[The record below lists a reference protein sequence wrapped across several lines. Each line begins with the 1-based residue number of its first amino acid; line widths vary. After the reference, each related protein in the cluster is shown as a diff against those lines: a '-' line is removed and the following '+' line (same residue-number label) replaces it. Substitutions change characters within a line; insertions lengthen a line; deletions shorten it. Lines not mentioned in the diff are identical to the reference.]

1 MATSSSISQNSGFS
15 SGIRFSYSSTYNAS
29 SNTSTI
35 SITPQVY
42 VGANWGELRMH
53 AYGGG
58 SGYGVYGNGNLLY
71 SFSGD
76 YGAGNTLRAS
86 SSSGSWTNFPPYS
99 GSISTFTVQHNSS
112 GSATFTLGIKGS
124 IISMYTVQQG
134 SAQRSSYD
142 NTSGI
147 SVTITQ
153 SAPYAISYN
162 ANGGTGAPSSQSI
175 YANVSYTLSSTR
187 PTRTGYTF
195 LGWSTSSTATTASY
209 QPGQSVTPNGNL
221 PLYAVWQKNS
231 YGLSISQGVGTTVSV
246 IKNGTPLVDGS
257 TVFYGDVLS
266 ISIDVNT
273 GYNIGIH
280 TVNGNDWTS
289 GNFTV
294 TGAVSVISTATLI
307 QYTLSITTSA
317 VGVTPDINRTSSPI
331 AGASTGT
338 ISNGA
343 IIYYNDVLGINY
355 TLGGAYQLLT
365 ATVNN
370 VDISE
375 ETLPYVV
382 TVTGNVVVSITAKLG
397 AIVYIGNEAY
407 QAFIGDGTNWNQ
419 YQAYIGNG
427 SEFDQY

>member
-1 MATSSSISQNSGFS
+1 MASGYTDYISGNTMGARL
-15 SGIRFSYSSTYNAS
+15 RFYYSTTYNAS
-29 SNTSTI
+29 NNTSTVSVSPELYTTVYTGGTRGYNGSLYANGS
-35 SITPQVY
+35 SIYTMDAGWAADRTL
-42 VGANWGELRMH
+42 GASSAKDTW
-53 AYGGG
+53 
-58 SGYGVYGNGNLLY
+58 V
-71 SFSGD
+71 SFSP
-76 YGAGNTLRAS
+76 R
-86 SSSGSWTNFPPYS
+86 S
-99 GSISTFTVQHNSS
+99 GSISSFTVSHNSS
-112 GSATFTLGIKGS
+112 GSATFSLGGYFHIRA
-124 IISMYTVQQG
+124 I
-134 SAQRSSYD
+134 YD
-142 NTSGI
+142 GTEGNFRNSTGI

-153 SAPYAISYN
+153 SAPYAITYN
-162 ANGGTGAPSSQSI
+162 ANGGSGAPGSQGV
-175 YANVSYTLSSTR
+175 YANVGYYLSGTS

-209 QPGQSVTPNGNL
+209 SPNQYVVPNGNL
-221 PLYAVWQKNS
+221 ALYAVWQKNS
-231 YGLSISQGVGTTVSV
+231 YGLSISQGTGTTISV
-246 IKNGTPLVDGS
+246 TKGGTPLVDGS

-266 ISIDVNT
+266 ISISANT
-273 GYNIGIH
+273 GYNISTH

-294 TGAVSVISTATLI
+294 AGAVSVISTATLI

-331 AGASTGT
+331 AGASTGA

-355 TLGGAYQLLT
+355 TLGGAYQLVS

-375 ETLPYVV
+375 ETLPYVI

-419 YQAYIGNG
+419 CQAYIGNG
-427 SEFDQY
+427 STWDTY